1 MSNTRQIRIVD
12 DDPELR
18 DALSE
23 QLSLYEE
30 FKAGDGSI
38 DRMETLAKE
47 LVGLKPDMLVAMTT
61 PATAALQAATRT
73 IPIVF
78 AAVSDPVGSGFAAFT
93 DKW

>member
-1 MSNTRQIRIVD
+1 MHIAQERRVPDFRN
-12 DDPELR
+12 
-18 DALSE
+18 
-23 QLSLYEE
+23 
-30 FKAGDGSI
+30 
-38 DRMETLAKE
+38 
-47 LVGLKPDMLVAMTT
+47 VGLKPDMLVAMTT

>member
-1 MSNTRQIRIVD
+1 
-12 DDPELR
+12 
-18 DALSE
+18 
-23 QLSLYEE
+23 
-30 FKAGDGSI
+30 
-38 DRMETLAKE
+38 METLARE

-73 IPIVF
+73 ITIVF